1 MAKTKCKVVV
11 RKVIYEEIKA
21 CPFPADLSIR
31 EIARRTGLDPTYLS
45 RVKRG
50 VIPISEDGW
59 DRVQKAIAEV
69 AV

>member
-1 MAKTKCKVVV
+1 MAKQKCKVVV
-11 RKVIYEEIKA
+11 RKVVYEEIKA

-31 EIARRTGLDPTYLS
+31 EIARRTGLDATYLS

-69 AV
+69 RV